1 MNNREVKV
9 MKCQKC
15 GADNANTHVKTIIN
29 GEFKEY
35 DLCSECARKMG
46 YTNVFA
52 DMDND
57 FSNLLGSFFT
67 NVLPART
74 QATRCE
80 FCGSTYAEIAKT
92 GQVGCAHCYELF
104 ADRLYPSIRRI
115 HGNTTHCGKNS
126 GSATSS
132 AKESVEAA
140 KKPAEMTKEE
150 KINDLKKRLDAAVKE
165 QNFELAAELRDQIKE
180 LEG

>member
-1 MNNREVKV
+1 

-15 GADNANTHVKTIIN
+15 GANNANTHVKTIIN

-35 DLCSECARKMG
+35 DLCSECAHKMG

-52 DMDND
+52 DMEND
-57 FSNLLGSFFT
+57 FSNLLGSFFG

-80 FCGSTYAEIAKT
+80 FCGSTYAEIAKK
-92 GQVGCAHCYELF
+92 GQVGCANCYQLF
-104 ADRLYPSIRRI
+104 ADQLYPSIRRI

-126 GSATSS
+126 GRAVSA
-132 AKESVEAA
+132 E
-140 KKPAEMTKEE
+140 KKPSEMTKEE
-150 KINDLKKRLDAAVKE
+150 KFADMKKQLDAAVKE
-165 QNFELAAELRDQIKE
+165 QNFELAAELRDKIKE
-180 LEG
+180 TEGQS

>member
-1 MNNREVKV
+1 

-15 GADNANTHVKTIIN
+15 GANNANTHVKTIIN

-35 DLCSECARKMG
+35 DLCSECAHKMG

-57 FSNLLGSFFT
+57 FSNLLGSFFG

-92 GQVGCAHCYELF
+92 GQVGCANCYKLF
-104 ADRLYPSIRRI
+104 ADQLYPSIRRI

-126 GSATSS
+126 GR
-132 AKESVEAA
+132 AA
-140 KKPAEMTKEE
+140 AADKKPAEMTKEE
-150 KINDLKKRLDAAVKE
+150 KLADMKKQLDAAVKE
-165 QNFELAAELRDQIKE
+165 QNFELAAELRDKIKE
-180 LEG
+180 TEGQS

>member
-1 MNNREVKV
+1 

-15 GADNANTHVKTIIN
+15 GANNANTHVKTIIN
-29 GEFKEY
+29 GDFKEY
-35 DLCSECARKMG
+35 DLCSECAHKMG

-57 FSNLLGSFFT
+57 FSNLLGSFFG

-80 FCGSTYAEIAKT
+80 FCGSTYSEIAKT
-92 GQVGCAHCYELF
+92 GQVGCANCYKLF
-104 ADRLYPSIRRI
+104 ADQLYPSIRRI

-126 GSATSS
+126 GR
-132 AKESVEAA
+132 AA
-140 KKPAEMTKEE
+140 AAEKKPAEMTKEE
-150 KINDLKKRLDAAVKE
+150 KLADMKKQLDAAVKE
-165 QNFELAAELRDQIKE
+165 QNFELAAELRDKIKE
-180 LEG
+180 TEGQS

>member
-1 MNNREVKV
+1 

-15 GADNANTHVKTIIN
+15 GANNANTHVKTIIN

-35 DLCSECARKMG
+35 DLCSECAHKMG

-52 DMDND
+52 DMDNE
-57 FSNLLGSFFT
+57 FSNLLGSFFG

-80 FCGSTYAEIAKT
+80 FCGSTYSEIAKT
-92 GQVGCAHCYELF
+92 GQVGCANCYKLF
-104 ADRLYPSIRRI
+104 ADQLYPSIRRI

-126 GSATSS
+126 GR
-132 AKESVEAA
+132 AA
-140 KKPAEMTKEE
+140 AAEKKPAEMTKEE
-150 KINDLKKRLDAAVKE
+150 KLADMKKQLDAAVKE
-165 QNFELAAELRDQIKE
+165 QNFELAAELRDKIKE
-180 LEG
+180 TEGQS

>member
-1 MNNREVKV
+1 

-15 GADNANTHVKTIIN
+15 GANNANTHVKTIIN

-35 DLCSECARKMG
+35 DLCSECAHKMG

-57 FSNLLGSFFT
+57 FSNLLGSFFG

-80 FCGSTYAEIAKT
+80 FCGSTYSEIAKT
-92 GQVGCAHCYELF
+92 GQVGCANCYKLF
-104 ADRLYPSIRRI
+104 ADQLYPSIRRI

-126 GSATSS
+126 GR
-132 AKESVEAA
+132 AA
-140 KKPAEMTKEE
+140 AAEKKPAEMTKEE
-150 KINDLKKRLDAAVKE
+150 KLADMKKQLDAAVKE
-165 QNFELAAELRDQIKE
+165 QNFELAAELRDKIKE
-180 LEG
+180 TEGQS

>member
-1 MNNREVKV
+1 

-15 GADNANTHVKTIIN
+15 GANNANTHVKTIIN

-35 DLCSECARKMG
+35 DLCSECAHKLG

-57 FSNLLGSFFT
+57 FSSLLGSFFT

-104 ADRLYPSIRRI
+104 ADQLYPSIRRI

-126 GSATSS
+126 GKQAEQ
-132 AKESVEAA
+132 AQ
-140 KKPAEMTKEE
+140 KPAEMTKEQQIAE
-150 KINDLKKRLDAAVKE
+150 LKKQLDAAVQE
-165 QNFELAAELRDQIKE
+165 QDFERAAELRDKIKE
-180 LEG
+180 MEG